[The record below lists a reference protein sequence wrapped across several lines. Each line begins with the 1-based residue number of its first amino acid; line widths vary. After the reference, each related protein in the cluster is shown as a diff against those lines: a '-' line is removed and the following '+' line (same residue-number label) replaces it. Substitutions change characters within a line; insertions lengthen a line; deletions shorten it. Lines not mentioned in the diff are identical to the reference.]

1 MLAQDVLPL
10 TSIEIVFRL
19 KLLPVVAD
27 RRVVALATGEDA
39 MTDTT
44 DPSTLRRRRH
54 DVVVTH
60 LESEN
65 AHDFD
70 TTIGTFS
77 HPRYELVPTGQVFD
91 GEIEVRQYFAATR
104 TAFPDLR
111 NEVHA
116 IHHADDAAIVEFDLV
131 GTHQGPLLGFAPT
144 GRSFRCRM
152 AAFFLFDGD
161 RIVCERVYYD
171 LATMMRQL
179 GLA

>member
-1 MLAQDVLPL
+1 
-10 TSIEIVFRL
+10 
-19 KLLPVVAD
+19 
-27 RRVVALATGEDA
+27 

-91 GEIEVRQYFAATR
+91 GEIEVRQYFAANAHR
-104 TAFPDLR
+104 LP
-111 NEVHA
+111 
-116 IHHADDAAIVEFDLV
+116 
-131 GTHQGPLLGFAPT
+131 GPAQRGARDSP
-144 GRSFRCRM
+144 RR
-152 AAFFLFDGD
+152 
-161 RIVCERVYYD
+161 
-171 LATMMRQL
+171 
-179 GLA
+179 